1 MRGEKLVQYAVAL
14 GIISVWLFLVIVD
27 SNSDTYS
34 VPKELS
40 AAAFFATG
48 FVLGF
53 DKLVAL
59 VVAWR
64 RQGNG
69 TPPEQEKP

>member
-27 SNSDTYS
+27 SNSDNYS

-48 FVLGF
+48 FVLGI
-53 DKLVAL
+53 DKLAQL
-59 VVAWR
+59 ITAWR
-64 RQGNG
+64 RNGN
-69 TPPEQEKP
+69 PPEQEKP

>member
-1 MRGEKLVQYAVAL
+1 MIQYAVAL

-40 AAAFFATG
+40 AVAFFATG

-59 VVAWR
+59 VSAWR
-64 RQGNG
+64 RNG
-69 TPPEQEKP
+69 TSPEQEK